1 MISTISRTQRQ
12 ALQASLF
19 TFLPT
24 ILLSGFMF
32 PREGMPVVVQWIGYV
47 LPLTHFLI
55 IVRGIILKG
64 IGLSMLYPQVIPL
77 AVLGVGF
84 FAVSVLRFQ
93 KRLE

>member
-1 MISTISRTQRQ
+1 
-12 ALQASLF
+12 
-19 TFLPT
+19 
-24 ILLSGFMF
+24 
-32 PREGMPVVVQWIGYV
+32 VVVQWIGYV